1 MQLNLN
7 KNQGL
12 VIPEPFYHLLQSELA
27 TITPPAATTDAVTL
41 NFRDSDYSAER
52 GGYHPVEIRL
62 EKHSEQWQLVY
73 ITDFSFS
80 GGPCPELIKEIDIS
94 FARQQVFSLYGGWL
108 GSRSGKELIKLFTDN
123 FVEYHAMEVYNLT
136 VSFD

>member
-1 MQLNLN
+1 MRLNLN

-12 VIPEPFYHLLQSELA
+12 VMPESFYRLLQSELS
-27 TITPPAATTDAVTL
+27 TVIPPTDGTNAVTL
-41 NFRDSDYSAER
+41 NFRDNDYSAEA

-80 GGPCPELIKEIDIS
+80 GGPFPELIREIDIC
-94 FARQQVFSLYGGWL
+94 FERQQVFHLYGGWL
-108 GSRSGKELIKLFTDN
+108 DQRSGKELIKLFTDN
-123 FVEYHAMEVYNLT
+123 FIAYHVMEVYCLT

>member
-12 VIPEPFYHLLQSELA
+12 VMPESFYRLLNRELA
-27 TITPPAATTDAVTL
+27 TVTPPAINVSAVTL
-41 NFRDSDYSAER
+41 NFRDCDYSAEY

-62 EKHSEQWQLVY
+62 EKHSEQWQLIY

-80 GGPCPELIKEIDIS
+80 GGPYPELVKEIDIC
-94 FARQQVFSLYGGWL
+94 FERQQVFSVYGGWL
-108 GSRSGKELIKLFTDN
+108 DRCSGKELIKLFTGN
-123 FVEYHAMEVYNLT
+123 FIEYHAMAVYSLT
-136 VSFD
+136 VCFD

>member
-12 VIPEPFYHLLQSELA
+12 VMPEGLYRLLHSELA
-27 TITPPAATTDAVTL
+27 TITPPDASTDAVTL
-41 NFRDSDYSAER
+41 NFRNNGYSAEC

-80 GGPCPELIKEIDIS
+80 GGPYPELVKEIDIC
-94 FARQQVFSLYGGWL
+94 FERQQVFHLYGGWL
-108 GSRSGKELIKLFTDN
+108 DKQSGNELIKLFIDN
-123 FVEYHAMEVYNLT
+123 FVEYHAMAVYGLT